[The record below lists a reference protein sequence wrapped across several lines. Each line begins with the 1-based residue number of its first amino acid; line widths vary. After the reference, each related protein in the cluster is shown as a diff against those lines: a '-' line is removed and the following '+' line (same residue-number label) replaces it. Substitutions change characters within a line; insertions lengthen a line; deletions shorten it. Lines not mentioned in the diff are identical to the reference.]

1 MPVAGKTEAEAVPIV
16 ESKIRSYYHT
26 PVKFYKDDFEYEI
39 TIEGIAEPI
48 DIADNVNN
56 ILAQE
61 QQRPLAEK
69 LVSFVTSKE
78 VPYSPSLS
86 YNEETLKELVEEWND
101 NLKVGAKNATLEM
114 DNNKGLI
121 VIPEQLG
128 LEVDRDR
135 TFAGLPQAI
144 DNIDDNISLPIYLK
158 EAEPRVLAKDLAHMG
173 EISSFT
179 TNFNTSEINR
189 SKNLRLAASKI
200 NGNIIE
206 IGEEFRFN
214 EIVGKRTV
222 ESGYSDAMIIVSG
235 KFEPGLG
242 GGVCQV
248 SSTLYNACL
257 MAGLEISER
266 HNHGLAVSYVQLG
279 LDATVVY
286 GIQDFRFINNTSSP
300 IYIRALTNGGQLTIS
315 IYGNVADKK
324 NVQLTHIVDR
334 VINFTEVLEPKDD
347 LAPGDKI
354 VEVGGQPGYNVRAF
368 QKFYDSSGALIS
380 TKQLSSDYY
389 RPLNKVVLVGPDA
402 AQTVNNHQASGNTA
416 PNDDKNPSASVP
428 IVTPVSPLPDS
439 NSTPGGTSDLSGQ
452 PQPETVPFAEKDNN
466 QEKNPAATD
475 KIQPGET
482 EDRGKKK
489 EEDASANNSEIIYYN
504 HNRDIYDF

>member
-1 MPVAGKTEAEAVPIV
+1 
-16 ESKIRSYYHT
+16 
-26 PVKFYKDDFEYEI
+26 
-39 TIEGIAEPI
+39 
-48 DIADNVNN
+48 
-56 ILAQE
+56 
-61 QQRPLAEK
+61 
-69 LVSFVTSKE
+69 
-78 VPYSPSLS
+78 VPYNPSLT

-121 VIPEQLG
+121 VIPEQPG

-144 DNIDDNISLPIYLK
+144 DNIEDYISLPIYLK
-158 EAEPRVLAKDLAHMG
+158 EAEPSVLAKDLANMG

-179 TNFNTSEINR
+179 TNFNTAEINR

-200 NGNIIE
+200 NGNIIAV
-206 IGEEFRFN
+206 GEEFKFN
-214 EIVGKRTV
+214 SIVGKRTV

-266 HNHGLAVSYVQLG
+266 HNHGLSVSYVQLG

-300 IYIRALTNGGQLTIS
+300 IYIRAITNGGQLTMS
-315 IYGNVADKK
+315 IYGNLADKK
-324 NVQLTHIVDR
+324 NVQLAHIVDK
-334 VINFTEVLEPKDD
+334 VINFTEVLEPRDN
-347 LAPGDKI
+347 LAPGQKVVD
-354 VEVGGQPGYNVRAF
+354 VGGQPGYNVRAF
-368 QKFYDSSGALIS
+368 QKFYDAAGTLIS

-389 RPLNKVVLVGPDA
+389 RPLNRVILVGPDTAQA
-402 AQTVNNHQASGNTA
+402 ADNNQKPGNIA
-416 PNDDKNPSASVP
+416 PNDNRQPPAVNPVVNP
-428 IVTPVSPLPDS
+428 GVTVTPLFPAP
-439 NSTPGGTSDLSGQ
+439 
-452 PQPETVPFAEKDNN
+452 DNN
-466 QEKNPAATD
+466 QEKNSSQLEQPQPENGSPAEKNNSLEKNLDAID
-475 KIQPGET
+475 KNQT
-482 EDRGKKK
+482 EQAQDRGQKK
-489 EEDASANNSEIIYYN
+489 ESDDSSSNNSEIIYY
-504 HNRDIYDF
+504 